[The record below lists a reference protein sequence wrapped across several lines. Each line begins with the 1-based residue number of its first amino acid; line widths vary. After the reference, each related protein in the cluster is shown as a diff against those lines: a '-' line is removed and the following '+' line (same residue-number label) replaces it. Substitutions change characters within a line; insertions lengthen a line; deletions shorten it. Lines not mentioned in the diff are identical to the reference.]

1 MTDFPDLKIKAL
13 VSFPAAVFGGAGV
26 NVRKENGQFF
36 FDLAFDDFAPPVTSL
51 TDRANENV
59 VTWNKISG
67 VYSLVPVTV
76 AVPDIDP
83 SDLAPLMD
91 GVAAPGVSVLYTRAD
106 HVHPSDTS
114 RQPLDAELT
123 AIAGLVSAADRLP
136 YFTGVGTASLAIF
149 TAYARTLLD
158 DIDATA
164 ARATLGLTSA
174 ATTAPAALTKT
185 DDINVTATL
194 GGTPGTALL
203 QATSITLGWTGT
215 LSAARGGF
223 GQNIGAAAGVPVF
236 AAGVA
241 TFDAQLFSNIPQNSQ
256 SVAYTLVAADAQK
269 HIFHPAAD
277 NNARTYTIPANA
289 SVPYPIGTCI
299 TFVNKIN
306 TLTIAINAD
315 TLTLSPAGT
324 TGSRTLAAN
333 GVATAM
339 KIAATEWIIS
349 GPGLG

>member
-13 VSFPAAVFGGAGV
+13 VSFPAAVFGGAGIA
-26 NVRKENGQFF
+26 VRNENGQFY
-36 FDLAFDDFAPPVTSL
+36 FDIDFSDFAPPVTGL
-51 TDRANENV
+51 TDRANQNV
-59 VTWNKISG
+59 LIWNSITG
-67 VYSLVPVTV
+67 VYSLTPVQV
-76 AVPDIDP
+76 AVDVPAP
-83 SDLAPLMD
+83 SDTNPLMD
-91 GVAAPGVSVLYTRAD
+91 GVAAPGILIPYARGD
-106 HVHPSDTS
+106 HVHPTDTS

-136 YFTGVGTASLAIF
+136 YFTGVGSASLATF

-158 DIDATA
+158 DADAATA
-164 ARATLGLTSA
+164 RGTLGLTST

-185 DDINVTATL
+185 DDTNVTLTL
-194 GGTPGTALL
+194 GGTPNTALL
-203 QATSITLGWTGT
+203 QATSITVGWTGT
-215 LSAARGGF
+215 LSTARGGL
-223 GQNIGAAAGVPVF
+223 GQNAGASTGVPVF
-236 AAGVA
+236 AAGAA

-256 SVAYTLVAADAQK
+256 SAAYTLVAADAQK
-269 HIFHPAAD
+269 HILHPAAD

-289 SVPYPIGTCI
+289 SVAYPIGTCI

-306 TLTIAINAD
+306 TLTIAIASD